1 MPHVGRVPGSTKRTH
16 KKNQF
21 ILAGF
26 NGGGMAMIFLTAKAV
41 AGMVTADQE
50 FGETGLP
57 GIFET
62 TEERLRPRVE

>member
-1 MPHVGRVPGSTKRTH
+1 V
-16 KKNQF
+16 
-21 ILAGF
+21 LAGF

-41 AGMVTADQE
+41 AGMVTASQE
-50 FGETGLP
+50 FGETALP